1 MRSLQAILQ
10 VHAEALKK
18 NHKLPKRVLV
28 AMEAIIRCR
37 TAAMGGHVERCPDGH
52 VEKVWYNSC
61 KHRSCPKCGHLP
73 TERWL
78 QKQKERLLACPHYH
92 VIFTVPP
99 ELHILWRYN
108 RELMMELLFHS
119 VRDTLFVLL
128 GDQRYGGLLPGL
140 ICSLHTWGRNLSLHP
155 HLHCLVTG
163 FGLRSDGAWVQAKK
177 ANLLPYLVVRQLYR
191 GKMIAAVRDML
202 HAGALAL
209 PPDLPAF
216 RLENTLNRLG
226 REPWNV
232 EIRQRYSHASGVMI
246 YLAHYIRGGPI
257 SDRRILSFNSE
268 MVSFFY
274 LDHRDKKTKVMQLSP
289 EEFLLRVLQHVP
301 PPRKKTIRYYGL
313 YAEHNDH
320 LLGIARSVLGQPPAQ
335 PASFLTW
342 QAFWVQSQSEL
353 PNLCPVCGKPLIQ
366 GQRLRRWSTYHPGVM
381 TTDENAA

>member
-163 FGLRSDGAWVQAKK
+163 FGLRSDGAWCRPRK
-177 ANLLPYLVVRQLYR
+177 L
-191 GKMIAAVRDML
+191 
-202 HAGALAL
+202 
-209 PPDLPAF
+209 
-216 RLENTLNRLG
+216 T
-226 REPWNV
+226 
-232 EIRQRYSHASGVMI
+232 SS
-246 YLAHYIRGGPI
+246 
-257 SDRRILSFNSE
+257 RILWCASYT
-268 MVSFFY
+268 V
-274 LDHRDKKTKVMQLSP
+274 
-289 EEFLLRVLQHVP
+289 
-301 PPRKKTIRYYGL
+301 
-313 YAEHNDH
+313 
-320 LLGIARSVLGQPPAQ
+320 AR
-335 PASFLTW
+335 
-342 QAFWVQSQSEL
+342 
-353 PNLCPVCGKPLIQ
+353 
-366 GQRLRRWSTYHPGVM
+366 
-381 TTDENAA
+381 

>member
-1 MRSLQAILQ
+1 MPSLQAILQ

-28 AMEAIIRCR
+28 AMEAIMRCR
-37 TAAMGGHVERCPDGH
+37 TAAMGGHVERCPEGH

-108 RELMMELLFHS
+108 RELMMELLFHC

-128 GDQRYGGLLPGL
+128 GDKRYGGLLPGL

-155 HLHCLVTG
+155 HLHCVVTG
-163 FGLRSDGAWVQAKK
+163 FGLRSDGTWAEAKK

-191 GKMIAAVRDML
+191 GKMIAAVRNKL

-232 EIRQRYSHASGVMI
+232 EIRQRYSHGSGVMI

-257 SDRRILSFNSE
+257 SDRRILSFNAE
-268 MVSFFY
+268 GISFLY

-289 EEFLLRVLQHVP
+289 EQFLLRVLQHVP

-320 LLGIARSVLGQPPAQ
+320 LLSIARSVLGQPPAQ
-335 PASFLTW
+335 RASFLTW
-342 QAFWVQSQSEL
+342 QAFWVQSRSEL
-353 PNLCPVCGKPLIQ
+353 PNLCPVCGKPLVQ
-366 GQRLRRWSTYHPGVM
+366 GPRFRRWSSYHPGVM